1 MSGGRGNRDGLGRG
15 TGNEAATN
23 IFRQA
28 RVGGLKFDWPGKPTS
43 ASEAEARRLAR

>member
-28 RVGGLKFDWPGKPTS
+28 GPGGRPQV
-43 ASEAEARRLAR
+43 RLAREAYQCQ